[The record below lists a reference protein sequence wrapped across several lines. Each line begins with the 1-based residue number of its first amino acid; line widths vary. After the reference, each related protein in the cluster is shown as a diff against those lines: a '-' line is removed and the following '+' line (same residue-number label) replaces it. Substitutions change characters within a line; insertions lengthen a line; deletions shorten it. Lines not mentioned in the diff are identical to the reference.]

1 MKKTAKKTLAI
12 LFSCLG
18 YALAIFVGGYVLF
31 LRPVFLLFT
40 GFTAG
45 TLTKTLLVRCVIE
58 VFIASTVGG
67 AIWCIFDIIA
77 GLFRD
82 YPEDI

>member
-12 LFSCLG
+12 LFSFLG
-18 YALAIFVGGYVLF
+18 YALGLYVGGYVLF
-31 LRPVFLLFT
+31 LKTVLTRVG

-45 TLTKTLLVRCVIE
+45 ILTKELLVVSI
-58 VFIASTVGG
+58 VKIFVSSTLGG

-77 GLFRD
+77 GNFRD
-82 YPEDI
+82 YPEDV